1 MIIADEIAKM
11 EKKQALEEL
20 EKVADEAVHS
30 IEDFTHSK
38 LLALME
44 MTKPIYTMEIKMIDH
59 VPLGRVNNN
68 LLWTVQAE
76 SMHDIQYMLGLLT
89 RMLQG
94 LIGLQPFVNYI
105 IIKETETGKPLATFT
120 MKELLTMEYN

>member
-1 MIIADEIAKM
+1 MIIADEIVKM

-20 EKVADEAVHS
+20 EKLADEAVHS
-30 IEDFTHSK
+30 LEDFTHSK
-38 LLALME
+38 VLAL
-44 MTKPIYTMEIKMIDH
+44 TKLRKPIYTLEIKMIDH
-59 VPLGRVNNN
+59 VPLGIVDNN
-68 LLWTVQAE
+68 LLWTIQTD

-89 RMLQG
+89 TMLQG
-94 LIGLQPFVNYI
+94 LIGLQPYVNYV